1 MNNSQNSSRGQIDLL
16 EDSCAKPDL
25 KSNQLSS
32 NSLKTYQ
39 DELNNKEN
47 VKQSEQFLKES
58 EFVSSGINISLQKQL
73 FAKQNKN
80 FGVAN
85 PSLTEFFRS
94 NSKNIKPILDQ
105 WKQIDENLNN
115 QQDDMK
121 AKFIEL
127 STYPKAF
134 VSLKNF
140 HLKLA
145 QSDQMFAQTYYE
157 KEAQEND
164 KHSQV
169 IHKACQDGAGEQQ
182 IALLVNSHLQKQ
194 EQMENE
200 FKNRFDDQRLVF
212 LSEYE
217 QLVNQ
222 LYEQRQ
228 EFLSLKLQDL
238 SENAQQSNMYE
249 EFLTEIQNLDTS
261 ANIGGS
267 INNVSSQ
274 SAYSQ
279 ITSGIQ
285 HLISGKNKKNEG
297 NKHKIQ
303 LCLGMQKKRIFQ
315 IQVSSKSIQ
324 SVLSNLNY
332 LKKVNF
338 DNNTYNNFI
347 YGQNQKNAILN
358 IMTSVSKF
366 NHHLKRYFK
375 FRTDIHFPS
384 FYQQYQDANQ
394 KKNNQVE
401 GDVVVTRHS
410 CSGNVHYMFTIT
422 RKEDNKKL
430 DFGFL
435 KHIIKISNEFQIK
448 KIIIPIQL
456 IIMQQKDLKTNTE
469 FIKEFCTNLKR
480 ELQILSYDYTYTQQ
494 FLQKIEIILPQEN
507 NRMKEMYEK
516 IKDVLLQVLE

>member
-1 MNNSQNSSRGQIDLL
+1 MYNSQNNSKGQIDLL
-16 EDSCAKPDL
+16 DDLCTKPDQ
-25 KSNQLSS
+25 KSNQISS
-32 NSLKTYQ
+32 NSLKTYK
-39 DELNNKEN
+39 DEQSNKEN
-47 VKQSEQFLKES
+47 TKQSDSFQKEN
-58 EFVSSGINISLQKQL
+58 EFVSNNISDSQQKLQ
-73 FAKQNKN
+73 FAKQNKKL
-80 FGVAN
+80 GATN
-85 PSLTEFFRS
+85 PSLLEFFRS
-94 NSKNIKPILDQ
+94 KEKNIKPILDL
-105 WKQIDENLNN
+105 WKKMDENINS

-134 VSLKNF
+134 VALKNF

-200 FKNRFDDQRLVF
+200 FKNRFDDQGLVF

-238 SENAQQSNMYE
+238 SENAQQSNIYE

-261 ANIGGS
+261 TNVGGS
-267 INNVSSQ
+267 INNGSSQ

-285 HLISGKNKKNEG
+285 NLIQGNNKKNEG

-315 IQVSSKSIQ
+315 IQISSKPIQ

-338 DNNTYNNFI
+338 DNNTYKNFI

-384 FYQQYQDANQ
+384 FYQQYQDAIQ
-394 KKNNQVE
+394 KKNIQVE

-430 DFGFL
+430 DFSFL
-435 KHIIKISNEFQIK
+435 KYIIKISNEFQIK

-469 FIKEFCTNLKR
+469 FIKEFCTSLKR

-494 FLQKIEIILPQEN
+494 FLQKIEIILPLEN

>member
-1 MNNSQNSSRGQIDLL
+1 MNNNQNSSKGQIDLL
-16 EDSCAKPDL
+16 ENFSQKPDL
-25 KSNQLSS
+25 KQKQFSS
-32 NSLKTYQ
+32 NSLKICKNEQ
-39 DELNNKEN
+39 NNKEN
-47 VKQSEQFLKES
+47 TKQYDPFQQEN
-58 EFVSSGINISLQKQL
+58 EFICNNINDSQQKKL
-73 FAKQNKN
+73 FAKQNKKIT
-80 FGVAN
+80 GAN
-85 PSLTEFFRS
+85 PSLVEFFR
-94 NSKNIKPILDQ
+94 NNQKNINPILDQ
-105 WKQIDENLNN
+105 WKQTDENLNN
-115 QQDDMK
+115 QQDEMK

-134 VSLKNF
+134 VALKNF

-157 KEAQEND
+157 KEVQEND

-194 EQMENE
+194 EQMESE
-200 FKNRFDDQRLVF
+200 FKNRFDDQGLVF

-217 QLVNQ
+217 QLINQ

-238 SENAQQSNMYE
+238 SDNAQQSNMYE

-261 ANIGGS
+261 TNVGGS
-267 INNVSSQ
+267 INNGSNQ

-285 HLISGKNKKNEG
+285 NLISGSNKKNEG

-315 IQVSSKSIQ
+315 IQISSKSIQ

-332 LKKVNF
+332 LKKINF

-384 FYQQYQDANQ
+384 LYQQYQDANL
-394 KKNNQVE
+394 KKNIQVE

-435 KHIIKISNEFQIK
+435 KYIIKISNEFQIK

-456 IIMQQKDLKTNTE
+456 IVMQQKDLKTNTE
-469 FIKEFCTNLKR
+469 FIKEFCTTLKR

-494 FLQKIEIILPQEN
+494 FLQKIEIILPLEN